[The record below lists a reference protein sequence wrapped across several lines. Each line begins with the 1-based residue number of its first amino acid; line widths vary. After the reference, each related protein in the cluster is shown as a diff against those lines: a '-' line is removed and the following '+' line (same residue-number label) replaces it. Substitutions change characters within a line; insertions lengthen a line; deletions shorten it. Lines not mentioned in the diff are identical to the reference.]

1 MSESTHQSGTSDRPR
16 KRRRRRKPPGGK
28 PKDTAPQQALRG
40 SRIDAAKPVDQ
51 PLTGPEIAEMKRHL
65 RFLASHR
72 KALRLRVNAAEDLLL
87 NGAKE
92 PEHRGTCLHLLGKV
106 DLASAESAVTR
117 FEDPQARVELLAG
130 IVRFSSDLGILLL
143 YLESLAETSSKRQAA
158 GAFSHAV
165 ARIDFATVSDAR
177 MRRLLELVATI
188 FDGHERVQVLFGL
201 LQSESFRTTFERSAD
216 ALPESLAEL
225 FVPLSCVHEVVF
237 AGRHNTKGS
246 ELLEKGI
253 ALLLEAPDEALRA
266 YPLAVRERLLE
277 KAVRL
282 AHDEG
287 LRDRA
292 SRALLDSLP
301 DESRAFSN
309 LGMLRAAELL
319 RRHDDDEAR
328 KILNRI
334 RSAHS
339 GFLLPARWLSALAA
353 PRVARLALVQP
364 ERDEKPEPRD
374 EKEQEAGERRGRR
387 RRRRKPAEDAAPQ
400 AHEGLREAFWLD
412 AQQHVWLRTG
422 EAGSGDHFGEEVN
435 IQRGLPMSGVLP
447 VACSG
452 TADDGTPYV
461 ASPAFAFPLTRLL
474 SRGRWRRDHAFGLAM
489 QGVQLVHSL
498 AVAGVE
504 LPDLD
509 PKRFM
514 AQDGRVPALW
524 LADFTGARRAHGV
537 PDLRELGASWCESV
551 FEGLRDEDV
560 PPDLRDEIARRPGL
574 PELIAALA
582 ARV

>member
-1 MSESTHQSGTSDRPR
+1 MSESTQHSGAGDRPR
-16 KRRRRRKPPGGK
+16 KRRRRRKPGGK
-28 PKDTAPQQALRG
+28 PQDTAPQQALRE
-40 SRIDAAKPVDQ
+40 SRIDAEKPVDL
-51 PLTGPEIAEMKRHL
+51 PLTGPEIAEMKSHL

-72 KALRLRVNAAEDLLL
+72 KALRLRVNAQEDLLL

-106 DLASAESAVTR
+106 DLASAESALTR

-143 YLESLAETSSKRQAA
+143 YLESLAQATSKRKAA

-165 ARIDFATVSDAR
+165 SRIDFATVSDAR
-177 MRRLLELVATI
+177 MRRLLDLVATI

-201 LQSESFRTTFERSAD
+201 LQSDSFRTTFERSAE

-225 FVPLSCVHEVVF
+225 FVPLSCVHEVIF
-237 AGRHNTKGS
+237 AGRPNSKGS

-266 YPLAVRERLLE
+266 YPLPVRERLLE

-292 SRALLDSLP
+292 ARALLDSLP
-301 DESRAFSN
+301 EQSRTFSAM
-309 LGMLRAAELL
+309 GMLRASELL
-319 RRHDDDEAR
+319 RRHEDDEAR

-334 RSAHS
+334 RSAHA
-339 GFLLPARWLSALAA
+339 GFQLPDRWLKALAA
-353 PRVARLALVQP
+353 PRVGRLAIMESDPRPDSKGEPQ
-364 ERDEKPEPRD
+364 EREAQEPN
-374 EKEQEAGERRGRR
+374 ERGRR
-387 RRRRKPAEDAAPQ
+387 RRRRKPSPAACEG
-400 AHEGLREAFWLD
+400 HEGLREAFWLD

-422 EAGSGDHFGEEVN
+422 EAGTGDHFGEEVN
-435 IQRGLPMSGVLP
+435 IQRGLPMAGVLP
-447 VACSG
+447 VTCSG
-452 TADDGTPYV
+452 VADDGTPYV

-474 SRGRWRRDHAFGLAM
+474 SRSRWRRDHAFGLAL
-489 QGVQLVHSL
+489 QGLQLVHSL
-498 AVAGVE
+498 AVAGIE
-504 LPDLD
+504 FPDFD
-509 PKRFM
+509 PKRFI

-551 FEGLRDEDV
+551 FEGLRDEEV
-560 PPDLRDEIARRPGL
+560 PPALRDEIARRPGL
-574 PELIAALA
+574 PELISAMA